1 MPVYRGSGS
10 PTSLSRDGLRPGE
23 VFPVRPRSVVVRPAL
38 DRPVPNSA
46 AALGLGP
53 PPPPGSGRLAR
64 RLGLG
69 LFGTL
74 ASLIWMWSLT
84 PPPL

>member
-1 MPVYRGSGS
+1 VPVYRGSGF
-10 PTSLSRDGLRPGE
+10 PTVLLRDGLRPGE
-23 VFPVRPRSVVVRPAL
+23 VFSVRPRMAL
-38 DRPVPNSA
+38 DRPLPNSA

-74 ASLIWMWSLT
+74 ASMIWMWSLT